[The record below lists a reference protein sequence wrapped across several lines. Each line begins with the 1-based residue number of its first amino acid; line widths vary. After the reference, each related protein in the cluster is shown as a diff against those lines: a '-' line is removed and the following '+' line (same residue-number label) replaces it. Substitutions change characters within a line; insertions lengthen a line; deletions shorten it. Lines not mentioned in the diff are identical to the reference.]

1 MQHAIFLPCAAM
13 VALTGIVWLR
23 AVYERVAESRA
34 RGIAPQA
41 LASSRDTARLLK
53 NTQALDNFTNLFEF
67 PVLFYVLCLALAVT
81 GMGTAG
87 FVAAAWGF
95 VALRVVHSLIHVTY
109 NRVFHRFIAWML
121 GAAWLFAMWGPFVF
135 ELLTQR
141 T

>member
-1 MQHAIFLPCAAM
+1 MPHDILLPCAAM
-13 VALTGIVWLR
+13 VALTGLVWLR

-34 RGIAPQA
+34 RGIAPQS

-81 GMGTAG
+81 GMGTAD

-95 VALRVVHSLIHVTY
+95 VALRVVHSLIHLTY
-109 NRVFHRFIAWML
+109 NRVLHRFAAWML
-121 GAAWLFAMWGPFVF
+121 GAAWLFAMWGAFVF

-141 T
+141 A